1 MSGHVRSTDTLLR
14 RAGVAALALC
24 MAGCAMLP
32 AAPDSA
38 REQLD
43 FMARAMSASP
53 SAREAMWQSA
63 RAGGTSERAELRAA
77 LLQSIPDHSG
87 YDPGAAQRRLK
98 AFLARNPSPGLAAV
112 ARVRIAE
119 LADSDNCREE
129 AADLRRRMT
138 MMVDIERRQ
147 DQQKH

>member
-1 MSGHVRSTDTLLR
+1 MSGHVRRIDILLR
-14 RAGVAALALC
+14 WVGIAALALSTS
-24 MAGCAMLP
+24 GCAMLP

-38 REQLD
+38 RAQLD
-43 FMARAMSASP
+43 FMSQAMSASP
-53 SAREAMWQSA
+53 SAREAMWQAA
-63 RAGGTSERAELRAA
+63 RTGGTSARAELRVA

-98 AFLARNPSPGLAAV
+98 ALLARHPSAGLAAV
-112 ARVRIAE
+112 ARTRIAE
-119 LADSDNCREE
+119 LAESDSCRKEV
-129 AADLRRRMT
+129 ADMQRRMT